1 MILYHGSDIIVAHP
15 DTLHSKEHLDFGV
28 GFYTTS
34 IQSQAGRWAKRKAA
48 LNGKTTGFVSMY
60 EANDMSGFAVQNFGD
75 NLDAWLDFVCSCRD
89 GSDIYRKYDVILGKV
104 ADDKV
109 FRVVDMYKRGVWDKE
124 RAIKEI
130 HVYETYD
137 QIAYISQKAID
148 AILVFRGSYEVKL

>member
-1 MILYHGSDIIVAHP
+1 MILYHGSDVIVEHP

-34 IQSQAGRWAKRKAA
+34 IQSQAERWAKRKAA

-130 HVYETYD
+130 RVYETYD

-148 AILVFRGSYEVKL
+148 AILVFRGSYEVQL

>member
-1 MILYHGSDIIVAHP
+1 
-15 DTLHSKEHLDFGV
+15 
-28 GFYTTS
+28 
-34 IQSQAGRWAKRKAA
+34 
-48 LNGKTTGFVSMY
+48 MY

-130 HVYETYD
+130 RVYETYD